1 MGYSSAVS
9 ISSDSE
15 DYESNDQAPAKQIN
29 NTKVDFDTWKRTL
42 RKRLNGI
49 KSVGDIANFTRYPT
63 FANPGLK
70 IEGHPAFPLP
80 LTPSDAEVIKAACRE
95 APFGKGED
103 TVVDTSVRKTWEL
116 NHTQFQLINPEWA
129 GFLQKVYLTA
139 AGGLGLTDVSVKP
152 HKLLLYEKGS
162 FFKRHKDSEKEPGMV
177 GTLVICLPSKHQ
189 GGDVHLAFGSDQR
202 VFSTAPTST
211 FDITT
216 LAWFSDVTH
225 EVKELTSGYRLAL
238 TYNIVQNGSAKQSA
252 GFFGQ
257 QAQEVKQVLLQWQV
271 NYPGNNM
278 LVYPLDHKSSQSS
291 LSFRNMKG
299 RDKAVCQ
306 AIQDIG
312 AHSGVFLLLAH
323 QTHTTEED
331 EDYYDNDAEPGT
343 CLDAI
348 FTPEGKQIATDYT
361 LDDDEVMTPNMFA
374 DRNPDSEDEG
384 EFTGNEGAPSTYRYH
399 DTVAVLIKK
408 SALHKFLR
416 GGSYGPDAHTG
427 NMVAL
432 VTKDLEEHR
441 DHPITRATALK
452 LLNHAIGVTGP
463 SQKTTP
469 PVAVYWALQLDDTKL
484 FQLAMA
490 AAAKAGQDTYNE
502 ALNVTC
508 RYIEENFGEKMES
521 LEWDKWLGE
530 TTGGASLSG
539 LMNSIQHFTPRF
551 KSDAARESFSKWG
564 NSKLTLKLE
573 TEPQLGINELSF
585 FAKTLES
592 RHGDQEWIMSSLIP
606 CLADRGNRDLIYK
619 VLNTVFVKREQRE
632 FRNAKDIYVYMVKN
646 ALPKLLLSGE
656 DITPNSTP
664 YAALST
670 TVIGPLTEFAYRV
683 NEGLTLGAAEEALQL
698 LEAGCNTLVWTKS
711 EWQPSAVQANVVEKF
726 LVPLMT
732 TMQRHSIPV
741 ENHEAVRNLLEFI
754 IGEGL
759 LQQLGPFPPR
769 PVGWTYKPRRCA
781 PYRGQRTVCRDCD
794 ELEVFLTASD
804 QKVWRFAAAE
814 ARRKHINSLLYGTEK
829 YFRMTTKRTRSP
841 HTLVIEKTGGEY
853 KDEVAKWR
861 RHVQAMASLLSP
873 LRSDFLKN
881 MLGES
886 RYRELI
892 LLEPLL
898 SQTDAGSVAGVKR
911 EADEPAFGQRPATQR
926 RL

>member
-129 GFLQKVYLTA
+129 GFLQKVYLKADGRWWTR
-139 AGGLGLTDVSVKP
+139 
-152 HKLLLYEKGS
+152 
-162 FFKRHKDSEKEPGMV
+162 RHKDSEKEPGMV
-177 GTLVICLPSKHQ
+177 GTLVICLPSEHQ
-189 GGDVHLAFGSDQR
+189 GGDVHLAFSSDQR

-225 EVKELTSGYRLAL
+225 EVKGLTSGYRLAL

-278 LVYPLDHKSSQSS
+278 LVYPLDHKYSQSS

-384 EFTGNEGAPSTYRYH
+384 EFTGNEGAPSTYR
-399 DTVAVLIKK
+399 
-408 SALHKFLR
+408 
-416 GGSYGPDAHTG
+416 
-427 NMVAL
+427 
-432 VTKDLEEHR
+432 
-441 DHPITRATALK
+441 
-452 LLNHAIGVTGP
+452 P

-551 KSDAARESFSKWG
+551 KSDAVRESFSKWG
-564 NSKLTLKLE
+564 NSRLTLKLE

-592 RHGDQEWIMSSLIP
+592 RHEDQEWIMSSLIP

-670 TVIGPLTEFAYRV
+670 TVIGPLTEFAYLV

-711 EWQPSAVQANVVEKF
+711 EWQPSAVQANVVEKL

-769 PVGWTYKPRRCA
+769 PVGWTHKPRRCA

-829 YFRMTTKRTRSP
+829 YFRMTTERTRSP

-873 LRSDFLKN
+873 LRSDFLKD

-898 SQTDAGSVAGVKR
+898 SQTDSGSVAGVKR

>member
-70 IEGHPAFPLP
+70 IEGRPAFPLP
-80 LTPSDAEVIKAACRE
+80 LTSSDAEVIKAACRE

-152 HKLLLYEKGS
+152 HKLLLYEEGS

-177 GTLVICLPSKHQ
+177 GTLVICLPSEHQ

-202 VFSTAPTST
+202 IFSTAPTST
-211 FDITT
+211 FDVTT

-238 TYNIVQNGSAKQSA
+238 TYNIVQNGSSKQSA

-257 QAQEVKQVLLQWQV
+257 QAQQVKQVLLQWQV

-278 LVYPLDHKSSQSS
+278 LVYPLDHKYSQSS

-416 GGSYGPDAHTG
+416 GSSYGPDAHTG
-427 NMVAL
+427 NMVDL

-441 DHPITRATALK
+441 DHPTTRATALK
-452 LLNHAIGVTGP
+452 FLNHAIGVTGP

-469 PVAVYWALQLDDTKL
+469 PVAVYWALQLDDAKL

-502 ALNVTC
+502 ALNV
-508 RYIEENFGEKMES
+508 
-521 LEWDKWLGE
+521 
-530 TTGGASLSG
+530 GGDYRECFFVG

-551 KSDAARESFSKWG
+551 KSDAVRESFSKWG

-592 RHGDQEWIMSSLIP
+592 RHEDQEWIMSSLIP

-656 DITPNSTP
+656 DITPTSTP
-664 YAALST
+664 YAALSAA
-670 TVIGPLTEFAYRV
+670 VIGPLTEFAYRV
-683 NEGLTLGAAEEALQL
+683 NEGLTLGAAEQALQL
-698 LEAGCNTLVWTKS
+698 LEAGCNNLVWTKS
-711 EWQPSAVQANVVEKF
+711 EWQPSAVQANVVEKL

-741 ENHEAVRNLLEFI
+741 ENHEAVRNLLEVI

-794 ELEVFLTASD
+794 ELEVFLTAPD

-829 YFRMTTKRTRSP
+829 YFRMTTERTRSP

-853 KDEVAKWR
+853 KDEVEKWR
-861 RHVQAMASLLSP
+861 RQVQAMASLLSP
-873 LRSDFLKN
+873 LNSDFLKN
-881 MLGES
+881 MVGES

-898 SQTDAGSVAGVKR
+898 SQTDSGTVAGVKR

>member
-15 DYESNDQAPAKQIN
+15 DYESNDQAPAKQMN
-29 NTKVDFDTWKRTL
+29 NTKVDFDTWKRIL

-70 IEGHPAFPLP
+70 IEGHPAFPLL

-116 NHTQFQLINPEWA
+116 NHTQFQLVNPEWA
-129 GFLQKVYLTA
+129 GFLQKIYLTA

-152 HKLLLYEKGS
+152 HKLLLYEEGS

-177 GTLVICLPSKHQ
+177 GTLVICLPSEHQ

-202 VFSTAPTST
+202 VFSTAPTSI

-238 TYNIVQNGSAKQSA
+238 TYNIVQNGYAKQSA

-257 QAQEVKQVLLQWQV
+257 QAQQVKQVLLQWQV
-271 NYPGNNM
+271 HHPNNDL
-278 LVYPLDHKSSQSS
+278 LVYPLDHKYSKTS
-291 LSFRNMKG
+291 LSLRNIKG
-299 RDKAVCQ
+299 RDKAV
-306 AIQDIG
+306 
-312 AHSGVFLLLAH
+312 
-323 QTHTTEED
+323 
-331 EDYYDNDAEPGT
+331 Y
-343 CLDAI
+343 AI
-348 FTPEGKQIATDYT
+348 FTGEGKEIARDYT
-361 LDDDEVMTPNMFA
+361 LDDDEVMVPKLFE
-374 DRNPDSEDEG
+374 DRSPDSEEEG

-399 DTVAVLIKK
+399 DTNVEGSSIYKVVVLVKK
-408 SALHKFLR
+408 STLHKHLR
-416 GGSYGPDAHTG
+416 GYSHVWSSYGPDAHTD

-432 VTKDLEEHR
+432 VTKDLEEHHE
-441 DHPITRATALK
+441 HPATRTTAVEFLTYV
-452 LLNHAIGVTGP
+452 IGIQGP

-469 PVAVYWALQLDDTKL
+469 PVAVHWALQLDDSKL
-484 FQLAMA
+484 FQLVMV

-508 RYIEENFGEKMES
+508 RYIEENCGEKAEAID
-521 LEWDKWLGE
+521 WDKWLGE
-530 TTGGASLSG
+530 TTSNASLSSV
-539 LMNSIQHFTPRF
+539 MNSIQHFTPRF
-551 KSDAARESFSKWG
+551 KSDAVRDSFSKWG
-564 NSKLTLKLE
+564 NSKLMLKLE
-573 TEPQLGINELSF
+573 TEPQLGINDLGF

-592 RHGDQEWIMSSLIP
+592 RHEDQEWIMSSLIP
-606 CLADRGNRDLIYK
+606 SLADRGNRDLIYK

-656 DITPNSTP
+656 DITPTSTP
-664 YAALST
+664 YAALSAA
-670 TVIGPLTEFAYRV
+670 VVGPLTEFAYRV
-683 NEGLTLGAAEEALQL
+683 NEGLTLGAAEQALQL
-698 LEAGCNTLVWTKS
+698 LEAGCNNLVWTKS

-732 TMQRHSIPV
+732 TMQRHNIPV
-741 ENHEAVRNLLEFI
+741 ENHEAVRNLLEVI
-754 IGEGL
+754 IGERL

-794 ELEVFLTASD
+794 ELEVSLTAPD

-829 YFRMTTKRTRSP
+829 YFRMTTERTRSA

-853 KDEVAKWR
+853 KDEVEKWR
-861 RHVQAMASLLSP
+861 RHVQSVASLLSP

-898 SQTDAGSVAGVKR
+898 S
-911 EADEPAFGQRPATQR
+911 
-926 RL
+926 

>member
-177 GTLVICLPSKHQ
+177 GTLVICLPSEHQ

-238 TYNIVQNGSAKQSA
+238 TYNIVQNGSSKQSA

-278 LVYPLDHKSSQSS
+278 LVYPLDHKYSQSS

-399 DTVAVLIKK
+399 DT
-408 SALHKFLR
+408 
-416 GGSYGPDAHTG
+416 
-427 NMVAL
+427 
-432 VTKDLEEHR
+432 
-441 DHPITRATALK
+441 
-452 LLNHAIGVTGP
+452 
-463 SQKTTP
+463 
-469 PVAVYWALQLDDTKL
+469 LDDTKL

-530 TTGGASLSG
+530 TTGSASLSG

-551 KSDAARESFSKWG
+551 KSDAVRDSFSKWG

-585 FAKTLES
+585 FSKTLES
-592 RHGDQEWIMSSLIP
+592 RHEDQEWIMSSLIP

-632 FRNAKDIYVYMVKN
+632 SRNAKDIYVYMVQN

-656 DITPNSTP
+656 DITPTSTP
-664 YAALST
+664 YAALSAAA
-670 TVIGPLTEFAYRV
+670 IGPLTEFAYRV
-683 NEGLTLGAAEEALQL
+683 NEGLTLGAVEQALQL
-698 LEAGCNTLVWTKS
+698 LEAGCNNLVWTKS

-741 ENHEAVRNLLEFI
+741 ENHEAVRNLLEVI

-781 PYRGQRTVCRDCD
+781 PYRGQRTVCCDCD
-794 ELEVFLTASD
+794 ELEVFLTAPD

-829 YFRMTTKRTRSP
+829 YFRMTTERTRSP
-841 HTLVIEKTGGEY
+841 HTMVIEKTGGEY
-853 KDEVAKWR
+853 KDEVEKWR
-861 RHVQAMASLLSP
+861 RHVQSMASLLSP
-873 LRSDFLKN
+873 LKSDFLKS

-898 SQTDAGSVAGVKR
+898 SQTDSGSVAGVKR